1 MTEEQTPHIAEK
13 PKNRKYALEPNE
25 TSCGLHAQEVA
36 GSSPAAPTT
45 SQRLA
50 LFFGG
55 LPRRLP
61 CPRPIR
67 SSTMIACSTFSRSV
81 RRSAS
86 ILLTSIAAMIA
97 EFPGWEPSVLLATSA
112 AKILDIYF
120 AIWNESTTSPVSD
133 TCFRR
138 KVLPSMSTTLS
149 ECTEDMN
156 LSVKPCQ
163 LPGSVCCSG
172 L

>member
-13 PKNRKYALEPNE
+13 PKNRKYALEPKE

-97 EFPGWEPSVLLATSA
+97 EFPGWEPSVLLATALCYTFGAGSGGCLGVRLFLQTKLA
-112 AKILDIYF
+112 Y
-120 AIWNESTTSPVSD
+120 SSGPQYSQ
-133 TCFRR
+133 CSHQR
-138 KVLPSMSTTLS
+138 S
-149 ECTEDMN
+149 E
-156 LSVKPCQ
+156 P
-163 LPGSVCCSG
+163 
-172 L
+172 